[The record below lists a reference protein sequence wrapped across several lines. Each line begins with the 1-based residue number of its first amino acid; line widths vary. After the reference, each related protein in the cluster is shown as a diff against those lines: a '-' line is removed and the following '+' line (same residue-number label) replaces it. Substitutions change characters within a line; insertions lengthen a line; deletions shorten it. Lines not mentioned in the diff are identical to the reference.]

1 MLFTPCNGYIR
12 DTGNATGRGVFA
24 GRAFTAGEVV
34 EVCPV
39 VILECDF
46 KLLPPELQQR
56 VFNWSALAKAEG
68 AVHAFALGFGS
79 MYNHANPA
87 NLHYEPSVQGECI
100 RFIAASDVDVNSE
113 LTINY
118 NGAYGKN
125 VSDEDDWFES
135 RGITPFG
142 YEAKG

>member
-1 MLFTPCNGYIR
+1 MRCTPCDGYVR

-24 GRAFTAGEVV
+24 GRSYIAGEVV

-39 VILECDF
+39 VVLKCDF

-56 VFNWSALAKAEG
+56 VFDWSALAKVEDA
-68 AVHAFALGFGS
+68 ALALVLGYGS

-87 NLHYEPSVQGECI
+87 NLYYEPSEGGECM
-100 RFIAASDVDVNSE
+100 RFIAASDIDANSE

-125 VSDEDDWFES
+125 VSDEDDWFEA
-135 RGITPFG
+135 RGIAPFS
-142 YEAKG
+142 

>member
-1 MLFTPCNGYIR
+1 MLCTPCNGHVR

-24 GRAFTAGEVV
+24 ARAFTAGEVV
-34 EVCPV
+34 ELCPV

-46 KLLPPELQQR
+46 KSLPPEIQQR
-56 VFNWSALAKAEG
+56 VFDWSALAQAEG
-68 AVHAFALGFGS
+68 VVCALALGYGS

-87 NLHYEPSVQGECI
+87 NLRYEPSGEGECM
-100 RFIAASDVDVNSE
+100 RFIAASDIDANSE

-118 NGAYGKN
+118 NGAYGEN

-135 RGITPFG
+135 RGITPFS
-142 YEAKG
+142 EATG

>member
-1 MLFTPCNGYIR
+1 MRCTPCNGYVR

-24 GRAFTAGEVV
+24 GRLFIAGEVV

-39 VILECDF
+39 VILQCDF
-46 KLLPPELQQR
+46 KLLPSELQQR
-56 VFNWSALAKAEG
+56 VFNWSAPAKAQG
-68 AVHAFALGFGS
+68 AVYALALGYGS

-87 NLHYEPSVQGECI
+87 NLHYELSEGGEYM
-100 RFIAASDVDVNSE
+100 RFIAASDIDANSE

-125 VSDEDDWFES
+125 VSDEDDWFEA
-135 RGITPFG
+135 RGIAPFS